1 MKKIFLVLAL
11 FLTMSAISFAQEK
24 PVEKEQ
30 MKQWFF
36 VMLSRGENRTQ
47 DSVETAKL
55 MEGHMANINKMAEL
69 GVLRVAGPFID
80 DGNWRGIFIMDCKT
94 IEEAESYVKQDP
106 AIIAGRLAYEI
117 HPWYGPATIK
127 TNWDKE

>member
-1 MKKIFLVLAL
+1 MKKMFLVSAL
-11 FLTMSAISFAQEK
+11 FFALTAVSFAQEK
-24 PVEKEQ
+24 PVEPPK

-47 DSVETAKL
+47 DSVESAKL
-55 MEGHMANINKMAEL
+55 QEGHMANINKMAEL
-69 GVLRVAGPFID
+69 GVLRIAGPFID
-80 DGNWRGIFIMDCKT
+80 NGNWRGIFIMDCKT